1 MRKKVLLTLLIAGL
15 VAGSVIPT
23 NVSWAASKASLDKIN
38 RELKEIKK
46 KKEQQ
51 TQQVKQTE
59 QKINA
64 VQKEQ
69 KDLQTELMQIDLRR
83 NETQKKLDKLEVQM
97 NETTEKAA
105 QAQDNLDEA
114 KERVAQRETLL
125 KTRVKSMY
133 ERGKVSYLDVL
144 LGSSDFGDFLTRMEG
159 LQLILEQDTR
169 ILEDNMRDKET
180 IEVKKKEIDHQLT
193 VYAGM
198 LDEAENLKAE
208 LDKQYKHSLVVKAEL
223 KKKESALEEDLEQY
237 GQQLIAL
244 TRAESEKYAERVRAM
259 SSSSSGYK
267 GGKLGLP
274 VADGQFRFSSGFG
287 MRTDP
292 FTGRSAGHNGVDM
305 AAPKGTTIMAAANG
319 VVIFAGYSNGFGNTV
334 MIKHSS
340 EITTLYGHIREGG
353 IKVSVGQSVSK
364 GQKIAE
370 VGSTGRSTGNHVHF
384 TVYKNDVAVNPM
396 PYLK

>member
-1 MRKKVLLTLLIAGL
+1 MRKKILLTLLIAGL
-15 VAGSVIPT
+15 VAGSAIPT
-23 NVSWAASKASLDKIN
+23 NVTWAASKASLDKIN
-38 RELKEIKK
+38 RELKEIQKK
-46 KKEQQ
+46 RAQQ
-51 TQQVKQTE
+51 KQQVKQTE
-59 QKINA
+59 EKISA

-105 QAQDNLDEA
+105 EAQDNLDDA
-114 KERVAQRETLL
+114 KLRVAQRETLL

-198 LDEAENLKAE
+198 LDEAESLKAE

-223 KKKESALEEDLEQY
+223 KKKESALEEDLEQF

-244 TRAESEKYAERVRAM
+244 TKAESDKYAERVRAM

-334 MIKHSS
+334 MIKHSD

-353 IKVSVGQSVSK
+353 IKVSVGQSVTK